1 MKKTLTVVDGPDD
14 GGVSP
19 ICLGCGDCVDIELRV
34 VDPEGNPRDLSEAL
48 AWRGAVAETVNSSR
62 EPLVRI
68 PCDEFDLTR
77 AAQGCIEFRVKCNT
91 VNFRRTLAMKRNYE
105 LETVLEVYGFS
116 SEALCVW
123 RFRIPVTARAVADID
138 GAADELPA
146 PDIIARSEVVAMWR
160 AGLEVEESRD
170 RGSFRIRPRTPGAQW
185 SEYIPLPAGR
195 VPEISSE
202 TGNWVIN
209 GFDTGV
215 SASGAPG
222 LRGETGPA
230 GEIGARGEKG
240 EKGDKGDPGTRGETG
255 PRGEKG
261 EKGDPGGVNGESAFE
276 LALANGFEG
285 SLNQWLASL
294 RGSDAGFGTPLAE
307 VTPLEPG
314 STPTVTVAA
323 SGNDRAKVFSFQFG
337 IPSGVVPEIFAPAT
351 PAISPR
357 HDAVFT
363 YAVAGGEVFTID
375 RSGFSAGRCVTF
387 ELWITNVSGSSFTL
401 PADLVWIDGSAPDM
415 SAAGAMYALVIRW
428 DGSRLL
434 GNLAYSLE
442 VTNAAAQ

>member
-1 MKKTLTVVDGPDD
+1 MKKSLTIIDGPDD

-19 ICLGCGDCVDIELRV
+19 ICLGCGDCVDLEVKV

-48 AWRGAVAETVNSSR
+48 AWRGAVAEAVNSSR

-68 PCDEFDLTR
+68 PCEEFDLSG
-77 AAQGCIEFRVKCNT
+77 ASEGSLAVRVKCNT
-91 VNFRRTLAMKRNYE
+91 VNFRRALSMKRNYE
-105 LETVLEVYGFS
+105 LETVLELYGFS
-116 SEALCVW
+116 AEALCVW
-123 RFRIPVTARAVADID
+123 RFRIPVTAQAVADLD
-138 GAADELPA
+138 GAAEELPA
-146 PDIIARSEVVAMWR
+146 PDVIARSEVVALWR
-160 AGLEVEESRD
+160 AGLEIEESVD
-170 RGSFRIRPRTPGAQW
+170 HGSFRIRPRTPDARW

-195 VPEISSE
+195 VPEISGE

-230 GEIGARGEKG
+230 GETGARG
-240 EKGDKGDPGTRGETG
+240 EKGDKGDKGDPGARGETG

-261 EKGDPGGVNGESAFE
+261 DRGDPGGVNGESAFE

-307 VTPLEPG
+307 VTPLAPG

-323 SGNDRAKVFSFQFG
+323 SGNDQAKVFSFQFG
-337 IPSGVVPEIFAPAT
+337 IPSGVVPEIFALAT
-351 PAISPR
+351 PAITPQN
-357 HDAVFT
+357 DAVFT
-363 YAVAGGEVFTID
+363 CSVVGGEVFTID
-375 RSGFSAGRCVTF
+375 RSGFSAGHCVTF
-387 ELWITNVSGSSFTL
+387 ELWITNASGASFTL
-401 PADLVWIDGSAPDM
+401 PADLRWVDGSAPDL
-415 SAAGAMYALVIRW
+415 SEAGRLFAVVIRW

-434 GNLAYSLE
+434 ANLAYSLE
-442 VTNAAAQ
+442 VNHAAAE